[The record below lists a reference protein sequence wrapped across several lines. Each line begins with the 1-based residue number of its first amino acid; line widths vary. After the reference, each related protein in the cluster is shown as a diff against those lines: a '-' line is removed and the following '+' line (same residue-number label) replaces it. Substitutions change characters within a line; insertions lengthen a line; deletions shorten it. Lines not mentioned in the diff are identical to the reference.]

1 MTKFLKIKGG
11 FIVDETNDYFK
22 QFVVITVTS
31 MEAIENSLH
40 AYDNI
45 RFIYGEKRK
54 GALKKIFENPHSKN
68 VEELESNEE
77 VSTIFKKVCDS
88 IDEDNNFQ
96 QEMADLEWEMSM
108 VIHHGLRV

>member
-54 GALKKIFENPHSKN
+54 GVLKKYLKIPIAKMLKN
-68 VEELESNEE
+68 
-77 VSTIFKKVCDS
+77 
-88 IDEDNNFQ
+88 
-96 QEMADLEWEMSM
+96 
-108 VIHHGLRV
+108 